1 MVQEGAYGASLA
13 RLAKARS
20 GVKMLWQHDPTR
32 PIGVWDEVREDGR
45 GLCVKGRLLL
55 EVQAAREAHVLLQAG
70 AIDGLSIGYRTLRSE
85 AKGGRR
91 LLHEI
96 ELWEVSLVTF
106 PMLPEAR
113 VRAECRA
120 GPGGGPGAGAGGE
133 LPRGQGRCWRE
144 AAGENWR
151 HQGKSSMAKVESEAR
166 AGTAAPGMGPHM
178 EVKAA
183 VSGFLGEFNA
193 FQSDIKAK
201 LQEQE
206 SRLAMLDRK
215 SIAMNRPPLARA
227 AETETP
233 HKKAFAAYLRSGDD
247 DGLRGLTVEEKALST
262 AVAADGGYL
271 VDPVTAS
278 QIVGVLR
285 SSASIRTI
293 ANVVTVEA
301 SAFDVLVDHTDI
313 GVGLGDRDRRRSRET
328 GTPQVDRI
336 SIPLHELSALPKAS
350 QRLLDDSAFDVEG
363 WLAQRIADK
372 FSRAEAS
379 AFISGDG
386 TDKPT
391 GFLNYPK
398 VDNDLFAWGSLGY
411 VPTGADGDFDAAEPA
426 DAIVDLVY
434 ALGARYR
441 ANATFVMNSKT
452 AGAVRKM
459 KDADGR
465 FLWSDGL
472 AAGEPARLMGY
483 PVLIAE
489 DMPDIASGAF
499 AIAYGDF
506 RAGYTV
512 AERPDLRILRDPFS
526 AKPHVLFY
534 ATKRIGGD
542 VSDFAAIKLL
552 KFASA

>member
-1 MVQEGAYGASLA
+1 ME
-13 RLAKARS
+13 KF
-20 GVKMLWQHDPTR
+20 
-32 PIGVWDEVREDGR
+32 DG
-45 GLCVKGRLLL
+45 
-55 EVQAAREAHVLLQAG
+55 
-70 AIDGLSIGYRTLRSE
+70 
-85 AKGGRR
+85 
-91 LLHEI
+91 
-96 ELWEVSLVTF
+96 
-106 PMLPEAR
+106 
-113 VRAECRA
+113 
-120 GPGGGPGAGAGGE
+120 
-133 LPRGQGRCWRE
+133 
-144 AAGENWR
+144 AAG
-151 HQGKSSMAKVESEAR
+151 
-166 AGTAAPGMGPHM
+166 AGTAAAAGPAH

-183 VSGFLGEFNA
+183 LTGFLSEFSA
-193 FQSDIKAK
+193 FRSDIKSK
-201 LQEQE
+201 LKEQDT
-206 SRLAMLDRK
+206 RLAMLDRK
-215 SIAMNRPPLARA
+215 SIAMNRPPLGRA
-227 AETETP
+227 DVEAP

-271 VDPVTAS
+271 VDPQTAA

-285 SSASIRTI
+285 SSASIRAI
-293 ANVVTVEA
+293 ANVVQVEA

-313 GVGLGDRDRRRSRET
+313 GSGWASETGSASET

-336 SIPLHELSALPKAS
+336 SIPLHELAALPKAS

-372 FSRAEAS
+372 FSRAEAQ
-379 AFISGDG
+379 AFIAGDG
-386 TDKPT
+386 SDKPT
-391 GFLNYPK
+391 GFLSYPK
-398 VDNDLFAWGSLGY
+398 VDNDLWAWGSLGY
-411 VPTGADGDFDAAEPA
+411 VPTGSAGDFSASDPA

-489 DMPDIASGAF
+489 DMPDIAPGAF

-534 ATKRIGGD
+534 ATKRVGGD

-552 KFASA
+552 KFAAA